1 MGFKLNLDTF
11 QDIALKRN
19 IQKDGKAQQLFTSEV
34 ARLSDE
40 YVPFDN
46 GPLKN
51 TKKVKDHSIEYVQP
65 YAQYQ
70 WHGVVMAGNPRK
82 PTNKPLHYGNGP
94 LRGKE
99 WTNRMWADRG
109 QEIVQSIANF
119 VGGRSR

>member
-1 MGFKLNLDTF
+1 MGFKIEMESF
-11 QDIALKRN
+11 KEMALKRN
-19 IQKDGKAQQLFTSEV
+19 LQKDGQAQQFFTNEV

-51 TKKVKDHSIEYVQP
+51 TKKVKAHSIEYVQP

-70 WHGVVMAGNPRK
+70 WHGVVMAGNPRT
-82 PTNKPLHYGNGP
+82 PTGKPLHCGNGQ

-109 QEIVQSIANF
+109 QEIVKSVADF
-119 VGGRSR
+119 VGGRSK